1 MSDRCRT
8 KMAKIVNRSN
18 HKFLDIPFELGEFMK
33 NDTYS
38 LLVRGRSGTGKT
50 TLALSILRSL
60 KEKNNFFYISTRSS
74 PKQLVEHY
82 PWLRKFIK
90 EPDKDID
97 NQEVRQNLSSFE
109 DARLDEPES
118 LFERVTN
125 QLMDV
130 KNPVIIID
138 SWDSVASLMD
148 REARLNNERVLQTW
162 RERAKAK
169 LIFTSE
175 ESVESSL
182 EYIVDGVVELNYQFM
197 EEIRIRILFLKKLRG
212 VPIKR
217 SLYFFSLQDRILR
230 CFDSYDPREF
240 KIQNTSEKIQR
251 ETNLSKQILQTG
263 YDDLDHYIGG
273 TLPQNGLVTI
283 EKDNILSNDIF
294 ILFLN
299 DLLHNFSKRH
309 YHLLLD
315 STLKDKLIP
324 SYKSNVQNYDKL
336 FTLDKLHDSH
346 ENSIQNKIK
355 EKNSFYKYLT
365 EILSGFGEKG
375 KIVTMMESNSLDN
388 FISTYSELEDYCRFI
403 KKKFELSLLI
413 LTSNGNLEKYYSVAD
428 VHLKFILKW
437 GTLFLK
443 CSTPSSALFGV
454 RVVNTVPQIQL
465 VHVL

>member
-1 MSDRCRT
+1 MVNIDNRT
-8 KMAKIVNRSN
+8 N
-18 HKFLDIPFELGEFMK
+18 HSLHDIPSELREFLK

-38 LLVRGRSGTGKT
+38 LLVKGRSGTGKT

-60 KEKNNFFYISTRSS
+60 REKNNFFYISTRSS

-97 NQEVRQNLSSFE
+97 NPEVRQNLSSFE

-182 EYIVDGVVELNYQFM
+182 EYIVDGVVELNY
-197 EEIRIRILFLKKLRG
+197 ELNDGIRTRSLFLKKLRG
-212 VPIKR
+212 IPIKR
-217 SLYFFSLQDRILR
+217 SVYFFTLKDRILR
-230 CFDSYDPREF
+230 CFDSYNPRDF
-240 KIQNTSEKIQR
+240 RINKRDKITK
-251 ETNLSKQILQTG
+251 ETDYSTQSLQTG
-263 YDDLDHYIGG
+263 YRDFDNYIGRN
-273 TLPQNGLVTI
+273 LPQRGLITI
-283 EKDNILSNDIF
+283 EKEETISNDVIV
-294 ILFLN
+294 LFLN
-299 DLLHNFSKRH
+299 DLFYNFSRRR
-309 YHLLLD
+309 YSLLLD
-315 STLKDKLIP
+315 SGFKDVLTDMH
-324 SYKSNVQNYDKL
+324 KSKNQNN
-336 FTLDKLHDSH
+336 KLHVMDELHST
-346 ENSIQNKIK
+346 ETTAQDRIK
-355 EKNSFYKYLT
+355 RKNNFYKYVDKAV
-365 EILSGFGEKG
+365 SGLENME
-375 KIVTMMESNSLDN
+375 KIVAMVESKSLDN
-388 FISTYSELEDYCRFI
+388 FVSGNSDINDCCKFI
-403 KKKFELSLLI
+403 KSKFELSFLI
-413 LTSNGNLEKYYSVAD
+413 LSSNNNLKRYYSLSD
-428 VHLKFILKW
+428 IHLKFILIC

-443 CSTPSSALFGV
+443 CLTPPSALFGIK
-454 RVVNTVPQIQL
+454 VVNSIPQIQL
-465 VHVL
+465 DHVL

>member
-8 KMAKIVNRSN
+8 KMANIVNRSN
-18 HKFLDIPFELGEFMK
+18 HKFLDIPFELREFMK

-38 LLVRGRSGTGKT
+38 LLVKGRSGSGKT

-197 EEIRIRILFLKKLRG
+197 EEIRIRSLFLKKLRG
-212 VPIKR
+212 IPIKR
-217 SLYFFSLQDRILR
+217 SLYFFSLKDRILR

-240 KIQNTSEKIQR
+240 KIHNTSEKIPR
-251 ETNLSKQILQTG
+251 EANFSKQILQTG
-263 YDDLDHYIGG
+263 YNDLDYYIGG
-273 TLPQNGLVTI
+273 TLPQNGLLTI

-294 ILFLN
+294 LLFLN
-299 DLLHNFSKRH
+299 DLLHNFSRRH
-309 YHLLLD
+309 
-315 STLKDKLIP
+315 
-324 SYKSNVQNYDKL
+324 
-336 FTLDKLHDSH
+336 
-346 ENSIQNKIK
+346 
-355 EKNSFYKYLT
+355 
-365 EILSGFGEKG
+365 
-375 KIVTMMESNSLDN
+375 
-388 FISTYSELEDYCRFI
+388 
-403 KKKFELSLLI
+403 
-413 LTSNGNLEKYYSVAD
+413 
-428 VHLKFILKW
+428 
-437 GTLFLK
+437 
-443 CSTPSSALFGV
+443 
-454 RVVNTVPQIQL
+454 
-465 VHVL
+465 